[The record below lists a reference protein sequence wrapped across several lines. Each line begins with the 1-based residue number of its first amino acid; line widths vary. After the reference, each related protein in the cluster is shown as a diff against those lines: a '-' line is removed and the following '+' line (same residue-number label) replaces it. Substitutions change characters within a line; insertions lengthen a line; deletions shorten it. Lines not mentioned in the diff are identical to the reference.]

1 MSESGQMPPC
11 CAENYISHADT
22 ADTIFPGE
30 GCHADSAF
38 VKALSRFNH
47 LFVCEFSV
55 RMVRAMHLPILSNF
69 IRYVIVIC
77 SQKQVTRIATG
88 RVIALVQHPK
98 SFWYWAMRQLPG
110 DPMGRDN
117 MMVNLDLPVALAA
130 SISLPFPTIIRAE
143 NLHLRPEMLR
153 KRRGTTETRVMPV
166 NKPKWFTFHMTAP
179 VFVSCCNGGLFAA
192 TTVAKAVWGVVRG
205 IIHGVNSPF
214 LTLTTPPNDST
225 RCGGNF
231 IGCYSFIIPQEYAS

>member
-110 DPMGRDN
+110 DSMGRDN

-130 SISLPFPTIIRAE
+130 SVSLPFPTIISAE

-153 KRRGTTETRVMPV
+153 KGRGTTKTRVMAV
-166 NKPKWFTFHMTAP
+166 NEPKWFALHMTAP
-179 VFVSCCNGGLFAA
+179 VFVSCCNGGLFATSA
-192 TTVAKAVWGVVRG
+192 MAITIRGVVRG
-205 IIHGVNSPF
+205 IMGLHKKLPF
-214 LTLTTPPNDST
+214 LCQAQDVCRVAGQLLLVRTPVS
-225 RCGGNF
+225 
-231 IGCYSFIIPQEYAS
+231 IPQVSA